1 MLPIPFDNPSTYPG
15 HAGVDFGQ
23 SRGTLIPAS
32 GPGVV
37 SALTYAPK
45 PGYVTWVRYDEY
57 PDYEVGYC
65 HQDSPDR
72 PAIGTRVNEGDWL
85 GWVGSTGTNSDGPH
99 LHLETDPGGTYAAVW
114 DLFTA
119 ARIVGRATTPTPD
132 PAPEPPTLPEEHTMK
147 LYYWRN
153 LHVLLIGYATVYHVA
168 DSASVPYLVSKY
180 GPLQPTNDAELT
192 TQLNVNAIPWAAV
205 DACMRGAALGNDGRS
220 WDRVQ
225 AEGIA
230 IRGQLT
236 ARART
241 LDDERK
247 TIDDLA
253 ATAVEIPAVE
263 ISAIEAFAAE
273 QVEVA

>member
-99 LHLETDPGGTYAAVW
+99 LHLETDPGGTYEAVW

-119 ARIVGRATTPTPD
+119 ARIVGRATTPTPPPNVPKED
-132 PAPEPPTLPEEHTMK
+132 PMSKYLELKRWNRLHFFLLGPE
-147 LYYWRN
+147 
-153 LHVLLIGYATVYHVA
+153 TVYYVA
-168 DSASVPYLVSKY
+168 DPNALAYLKDHY
-180 GPLQPTNDAELT
+180 GPFTEGDEMDNAAFTLELN
-192 TQLNVNAIPWAAV
+192 LNAIPWSAV
-205 DACMRGAALGNDGRS
+205 DACMRSVALGNDGRHWS
-220 WDRVQ
+220 RQQ

-241 LDDERK
+241 LDDERL
-247 TIDDLA
+247 TLDDLLTTA
-253 ATAVEIPAVE
+253 AEIPPVE
-263 ISAIEAFAAE
+263 TPVTA
-273 QVEVA
+273 